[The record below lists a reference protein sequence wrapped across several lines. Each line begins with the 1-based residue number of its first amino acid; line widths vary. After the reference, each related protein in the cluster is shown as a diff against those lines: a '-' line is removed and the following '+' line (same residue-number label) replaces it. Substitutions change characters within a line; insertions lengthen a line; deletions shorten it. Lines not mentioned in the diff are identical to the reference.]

1 MFQSFRG
8 GGWITKALSK
18 IPAELHIP
26 GYNFCGPNTKLEE
39 RLALGQRGINPLDE
53 ACREHDILYS
63 QTESK
68 ERIAE
73 ADKLLANR
81 AWTRFKDSSTPAGE
95 KIAAMLVTGA
105 MKAKIKTG
113 GAIKKKKISDFDSMV
128 KETRKAVKKSGV
140 KDLKKASRVALA
152 AANKVVKTLKKIP
165 KAGRVL
171 PIPKRGGILPFLIP
185 IFAGISAAGGLAGGA
200 AAIAK
205 AVNDAKSAKKS
216 LEEMK
221 RHNSRIEAIAIGKTD
236 KNGSGY
242 YLKPYKNGYGI
253 VAKQG
258 KGYYLKPQNT
268 SGHEIVNSDSKN

>member
-26 GYNFCGPNTKLEE
+26 GYNFCGPNTKLKE
-39 RLALGQRGINPLDE
+39 RLALGQKGINPLDE
-53 ACREHDILYS
+53 ACREHDISYS
-63 QTESK
+63 QTENQ
-68 ERIAE
+68 EEITD

-81 AWTRFKDSSTPAGE
+81 AWTRFEDSSTPTGE
-95 KIAAMLVTGA
+95 KLAAMLVTGA

-113 GAIKKKKISDFDSMV
+113 GAIKKKKVSSFDYMI
-128 KETRKAVKKSGV
+128 KEARKAVKKSGL
-140 KDLKKASRVALA
+140 KDLKEASKVALA
-152 AANKVVKTLKKIP
+152 AARKVVKTSKKIP

-185 IFAGISAAGGLAGGA
+185 IFAGLSAAGGLAGGA
-200 AAIAK
+200 AAITK
-205 AVNDAKSAKKS
+205 AVNDAKAAKKN

-221 RHNSRIEAIAIGKTD
+221 RHNSSMEAIAIGKTN
-236 KNGSGY
+236 KLGSGY

-253 VAKQG
+253 VSKVG
-258 KGYYLKPQNT
+258 KGYYLKPQKT
-268 SGHEIVNSDSKN
+268 SGRGITNSASKN